1 MSNAKKILEGKAKK
15 LRVVQRV
22 RRIRLDLNAMA
33 PAYVSGSLQLQP
45 KTRIVFAS
53 KEDGKIHE
61 GTFFNTYQDA
71 LNVWDETAGHFA
83 YVWPHI
89 HDVRIDDRY
98 ELTEPTPV
106 VVSPTEEIEESD
118 A

>member
-71 LNVWDETAGHFA
+71 LNVWDETPVTSLTSGHTSTTF
-83 YVWPHI
+83 
-89 HDVRIDDRY
+89 
-98 ELTEPTPV
+98 
-106 VVSPTEEIEESD
+106 VSMIVMN
-118 A
+118 